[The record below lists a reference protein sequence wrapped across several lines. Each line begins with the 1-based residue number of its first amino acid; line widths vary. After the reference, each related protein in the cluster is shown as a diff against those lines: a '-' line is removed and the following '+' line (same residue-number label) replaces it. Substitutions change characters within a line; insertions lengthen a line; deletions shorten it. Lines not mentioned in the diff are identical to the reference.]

1 MPQKDNAMTNTGILS
16 SGSSEVRKVACE
28 VKRLID
34 LESAELDDAFFP
46 AHLSIAL
53 IDAVFNPQLDY
64 YGRVVPII
72 ERYCRQFGLCRIR
85 SDRES
90 LPPIDEQET
99 LTDLISHYEDLGSEG
114 MRDEVFQARYCS
126 PGTRIPKSDNVRL
139 AAVALRGKGIETLQD
154 AVSMDPEKIEWVLTP
169 LSGIGPRTIR
179 MLLTYLGNDNFVK
192 GDRHVIRFVSNALG
206 SYQVS
211 AEEAE
216 RLVTEAARV
225 LDVAP
230 RLLDNAIWDI
240 GNASKL

>member
-1 MPQKDNAMTNTGILS
+1 
-16 SGSSEVRKVACE
+16 
-28 VKRLID
+28 
-34 LESAELDDAFFP
+34 
-46 AHLSIAL
+46 
-53 IDAVFNPQLDY
+53 
-64 YGRVVPII
+64 
-72 ERYCRQFGLCRIR
+72 
-85 SDRES
+85 
-90 LPPIDEQET
+90 
-99 LTDLISHYEDLGSEG
+99 
-114 MRDEVFQARYCS
+114 
-126 PGTRIPKSDNVRL
+126 
-139 AAVALRGKGIETLQD
+139 
-154 AVSMDPEKIEWVLTP
+154 
-169 LSGIGPRTIR
+169 